1 MAIFFSD
8 HAIILHYLQLYN
20 EEVCYYMKNHRNQR
34 LLYIL
39 LDFLAALAAWV
50 LFYIF
55 RKVQI
60 EPQVFGVD
68 IPITLGS
75 RFWAGAIGLPF
86 VWVMLYYFTG
96 FYNDVFRRSRLDDF
110 IRTFMTS
117 LLGVII
123 IFFLLILDDTI
134 ADYTNYYSLFLTL
147 FLLHFMFTLV
157 PRMIVTSRTVSRVHQ
172 RRIGFKTVMIG
183 SNENAVDVFM
193 DILDQKRS
201 SGHKILGFINV
212 QQKVHYQLQD
222 HIDHLG
228 GHENMEAI
236 LRDLDVEEVIIALE
250 PSEHGKIGDIVNKL
264 SMIDVRVSA
273 IPSMTDILTGKVKS
287 TTIFGTPLLEV
298 THELMPAWQ
307 QNVKQLLDMILAS
320 LSIILLLPLIL
331 VLGIA
336 VKISSPGPVF
346 YKQQRVGRYRRH
358 FKIYKFRSMYHNAE
372 ENGPELSSRHDPRVT
387 RFGQFMRKHRLDE
400 IPNFINVLKGD
411 MALVGPR
418 PEREY
423 FINKITEQAPHY
435 VHLHKVKPGITS
447 WGQVKYGY
455 AENVQE
461 MIKRLRYDIL
471 YIENMSLFVD
481 LKILFYTAITIVRGR
496 GV

>member
-1 MAIFFSD
+1 
-8 HAIILHYLQLYN
+8 
-20 EEVCYYMKNHRNQR
+20 MKNHRNQR
-34 LLYIL
+34 ILYII
-39 LDFLAALAAWV
+39 LDFLAASAAWM
-50 LFYIF
+50 LFYMF

-60 EPQVFGVD
+60 EPQVFGID
-68 IPITLGS
+68 IPIILGT
-75 RFWAGAIGLPF
+75 RFWLGATSLPF
-86 VWVMLYYFTG
+86 AWIMFYYFTG

-110 IRTFMTS
+110 MRTFMSS

-134 ADYTNYYSLFLTL
+134 VDYTNYYSLFLTL
-147 FLLHFMFTLV
+147 FLLHCTITLV
-157 PRMIVTSRTVSRVHQ
+157 PRMIITSRTVSRVHK
-172 RRIGFKTVMIG
+172 RKIGFRTVMVG
-183 SNENAVDVFM
+183 SNENAVDVYM

-201 SGHKILGFINV
+201 SGLEILGFINV
-212 QQKVHYQLQD
+212 HQKVHYQLQD
-222 HIDHLG
+222 HIAHLG
-228 GHENMEAI
+228 GHENMEPI
-236 LRDLDVEEVIIALE
+236 LRDLKVEEVIIALE
-250 PSEHGKIGDIVNKL
+250 PSEHGKIGDIVNRL
-264 SMIDVRVSA
+264 SLLDLRVSA

-298 THELMPAWQ
+298 THGLMPAWQ
-307 QNVKQLLDMILAS
+307 LNVKQMLDIILALVS
-320 LSIILLLPLIL
+320 LTFLMPLNLCLI
-331 VLGIA
+331 IA
-336 VKISSPGPVF
+336 VKISSPGPIF
-346 YKQQRVGRYRRH
+346 YKQDRVGRFGRT

-372 ENGPELSSRHDPRVT
+372 ENGPELSSKHDPRVT

-423 FINKITEQAPHY
+423 FINKITKEAPHY
-435 VHLHKVKPGITS
+435 IHLHKVKPGITS

-455 AENVQE
+455 AENVEE

-481 LKILFYTAITIVRGR
+481 LKILFYTAITIVKGR

>member
-1 MAIFFSD
+1 
-8 HAIILHYLQLYN
+8 
-20 EEVCYYMKNHRNQR
+20 MKNHRHQR
-34 LLYIL
+34 FLYIL
-39 LDFLAALAAWV
+39 FDFLAASAAWV

-60 EPQVFGVD
+60 EPQVFGIDV
-68 IPITLGS
+68 PITLGS

-86 VWVMLYYFTG
+86 AWVIFYYFTG
-96 FYNDVFRRSRLDDF
+96 FYNNIYRRSRLDDF
-110 IRTFMTS
+110 ARTFVSS
-117 LLGVII
+117 LFGVII

-134 ADYTNYYSLFLTL
+134 VDYTNYYHLFFTLFVLHFTLTL
-147 FLLHFMFTLV
+147 I
-157 PRMIVTSRTVSRVHQ
+157 PRMILTGHTVQLVHQ
-172 RRIGFKTVMIG
+172 RKVGFKTVMIG
-183 SNENAVDVFM
+183 SNENAVDVYLE
-193 DILDQKRS
+193 IRDQKRS
-201 SGHKILGFINV
+201 SGHEILGFINV
-212 QQKVHYQLQD
+212 QKKEHYQLQD
-222 HIDHLG
+222 HIQHLG
-228 GHENMEAI
+228 GYEQMEAI
-236 LRDLDVEEVIIALE
+236 LHEKKVEEVIIALE
-250 PSEHGKIGDIVNKL
+250 PSEHGKIGEIVNRL
-264 SMIDVRVSA
+264 SLIDIRISA

-287 TTIFGTPLLEV
+287 STIFGTPLLEV

-307 QNVKQLLDMILAS
+307 QNVKQMMDLILAVLS
-320 LSIILLLPLIL
+320 LAVLLPLIL
-331 VLGIA
+331 FLIIG
-336 VKISSPGPVF
+336 VKISSPGPIL
-346 YKQQRVGRYRRH
+346 YKQVRVGRFGKP

-400 IPNFINVLKGD
+400 IPNFINVLKGE
-411 MALVGPR
+411 MSLVGPR

-423 FINKITEQAPHY
+423 FIKKIILEAPHY

-481 LKILFYTAITIVRGR
+481 MKILFYTAITIFKGR

>member
-1 MAIFFSD
+1 
-8 HAIILHYLQLYN
+8 
-20 EEVCYYMKNHRNQR
+20 MKNHRNQR
-34 LLYIL
+34 ILYIVF
-39 LDFLAALAAWV
+39 DFLAAFAAWI
-50 LFYIF
+50 LFYMF

-60 EPQVFGVD
+60 EPQVFGIEV
-68 IPITLGS
+68 PITLGT
-75 RFWAGAIGLPF
+75 RFWGGAIGLPL
-86 VWVMLYYFTG
+86 VWIMFYYFTG

-110 IRTFMTS
+110 LRTFMTS
-117 LLGVII
+117 LLGVIT

-134 ADYTNYYSLFLTL
+134 VDYTNYYSLFFTL
-147 FLLHFMFTLV
+147 FLLHFTFTLI
-157 PRMIVTSRTVSRVHQ
+157 PRMIITSGTVSRVHK
-172 RRIGFKTVMIG
+172 RKIGFKTVMVG
-183 SNENAVDVFM
+183 SNENAVDVYM

-201 SGHKILGFINV
+201 SGLEILGFINV
-212 QQKVHYQLQD
+212 HQKVHYQLQD
-222 HIDHLG
+222 HIAHLG
-228 GHENMEAI
+228 GHENMEHI
-236 LRDLDVEEVIIALE
+236 LRDLQVEEVIIALE
-250 PSEHGKIGDIVNKL
+250 PSEHGKIGGIVNRL
-264 SMIDVRVSA
+264 SLLDILVSA

-298 THELMPAWQ
+298 THGLMPAWQ
-307 QNVKQLLDMILAS
+307 QNVKQMLDIILATIS
-320 LSIILLLPLIL
+320 LIVLMPLNLFLTIGVIL
-331 VLGIA
+331 
-336 VKISSPGPVF
+336 SSPGPIL
-346 YKQQRVGRYRRH
+346 YKQNRVGRFGRQ

-372 ENGPELSSRHDPRVT
+372 ENGPELSSKHDPRVT
-387 RFGQFMRKHRLDE
+387 SFGQFMRKHRLDE

-423 FINKITEQAPHY
+423 FINKITREAPHY
-435 VHLHKVKPGITS
+435 IHLHKVKPGITS

-481 LKILFYTAITIVRGR
+481 LKILFYTAITIIKGR